1 MKSWLSKWRISAALD
16 AGKPLSESLQRKIAA
31 DPELERFAKRT
42 QVLGQNLR
50 SLPPS
55 GPPLHDSI
63 MRAVRAAAR
72 LEQPRRAPVLSWL
85 AASGAVAALAALAAV
100 CLYLTFL
107 RTKPPGRQALD
118 GPVMVLEMS
127 ENMPASMPTLV
138 MSPLS
143 DEWARMDHDLQSTTQ
158 VLLASFP

>member
-16 AGKPLSESLQRKIAA
+16 AGKSLPESLRRKIAA

-42 QVLGQNLR
+42 QALGQTLR

-72 LEQPRRAPVLSWL
+72 PEQPRRAPVLSWL
-85 AASGAVAALAALAAV
+85 AASGAVAALAVV
-100 CLYLTFL
+100 CVYLTFFRL
-107 RTKPPGRQALD
+107 KSPNRQALD

-127 ENMPASMPTLV
+127 ENMSMTVPTLV

-143 DEWARMDHDLQSTTQ
+143 DEWARVDHDLQNTKQ
-158 VLLASFP
+158 VLLASLP

>member
-16 AGKPLSESLQRKIAA
+16 AGQPLSESLRQEIAA
-31 DPELERFAKRT
+31 DPELERFAK
-42 QVLGQNLR
+42 QAQALGQSLR
-50 SLPPS
+50 NLPPS

-72 LEQPRRAPVLSWL
+72 PKPPRRAPVLSWL
-85 AASGAVAALAALAAV
+85 AASGALAALAAV
-100 CLYLTFL
+100 CIYLPTL
-107 RTKPPGRQALD
+107 RPKPLGGQALD

-127 ENMPASMPTLV
+127 ENMPASMRSLV

-143 DEWARMDHDLQSTTQ
+143 NEWARVDHDLQSTTQ
-158 VLLASFP
+158 VLLASLP

>member
-16 AGKPLSESLQRKIAA
+16 AGQPLSESLRRKIAA

-42 QVLGQNLR
+42 QALGQTLR

-55 GPPLHDSI
+55 GLPLHDSI
-63 MRAVRAAAR
+63 MRAVRDAAR
-72 LEQPRRAPVLSWL
+72 REQPRHAPVLTWL
-85 AASGAVAALAALAAV
+85 AAWGAVAALAVV
-100 CLYLTFL
+100 CLYLGFL
-107 RTKPPGRQALD
+107 RPKPPGSQALD

-127 ENMPASMPTLV
+127 ENMSATMPSYV

-143 DEWARMDHDLQSTTQ
+143 DEWARVDRDLQSTTQ
-158 VLLASFP
+158 VLLASLP